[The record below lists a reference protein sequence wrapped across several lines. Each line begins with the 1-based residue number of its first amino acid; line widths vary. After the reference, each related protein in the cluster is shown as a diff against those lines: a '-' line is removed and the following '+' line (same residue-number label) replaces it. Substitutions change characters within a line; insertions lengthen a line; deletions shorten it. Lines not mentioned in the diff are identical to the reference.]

1 MWEWCSWMRVIAS
14 NWLVRKWVC
23 LAIYHL
29 CFNCL
34 IGIQVTTRTTSIHTV
49 HQKHWNNQL
58 IVAMVISGYFV
69 IVWQMGSVLLWS
81 LLINVQV
88 EIVVLFYRFQTS
100 PHWYWLL
107 LSLLCS
113 EKEIFKKRR
122 QLCHLYLKA
131 NEALF
136 ECAKWHLNCLPRNT
150 ALVPV
155 LVGIC
160 HKFTIS
166 PFVTNLVWS
175 VWQKISL

>member
-1 MWEWCSWMRVIAS
+1 MWEWCSWMRVIAT

-113 EKEIFKKRR
+113 EKEIFKKKGDNSVTFIWRQMRR
-122 QLCHLYLKA
+122 FSSVQSDTWIVCPGTRLWYQCWLAFATNSQYRHL
-131 NEALF
+131 
-136 ECAKWHLNCLPRNT
+136 
-150 ALVPV
+150 
-155 LVGIC
+155 
-160 HKFTIS
+160 S
-166 PFVTNLVWS
+166 PIWFD
-175 VWQKISL
+175 QCGRR